1 MTPTTR
7 IYLLLRS
14 KVLLQYEWGYYCPHS
29 LPNGMSFKV
38 KGVIF
43 QGTVKI
49 KVQSDDD
56 LFTVYFVN
64 NYNEQV
70 RKICGVRD
78 EELVPILRANIDGS
92 DAWKEIW
99 KKYYKEK
106 FGLK

>member
-14 KVLLQYEWGYYCPHS
+14 KVLLQYEWGYHSPHS

-49 KVQSDDD
+49 KVQTDDD

-64 NYNEQV
+64 NRNEQV
-70 RKICGVRD
+70 RKICGVTDR
-78 EELVPILRANIDGS
+78 ELIPI
-92 DAWKEIW
+92 
-99 KKYYKEK
+99 
-106 FGLK
+106 